1 MSTNNNQNSK
11 SGRNKGNKNYLTKNA
26 KEILYDVL
34 KLDLE
39 RLDKLL
45 NTQSFEERI
54 MHLKHFSKILTT
66 GNDEIS
72 YNVKRLI
79 YLGLEEHYKKM
90 KFYFPHIPHS
100 KKIQELRQFLKLL
113 PIHNIEEVIDDMKKQ
128 KINFK

>member
-1 MSTNNNQNSK
+1 MSTNNKQNSNG
-11 SGRNKGNKNYLTKNA
+11 GRNKGSKNHLNKNA
-26 KEILYDVL
+26 REILYDVL
-34 KLDLE
+34 KSDLE

-45 NTQSFEERI
+45 YTQSFDER
-54 MHLKHFSKILTT
+54 MTHLKHFSKMLTT

-90 KFYFPHIPHS
+90 RFYFPHIPHS
-100 KKIQELRQFLKLL
+100 KKISELRQFLKLL

-128 KINFK
+128 KINFR